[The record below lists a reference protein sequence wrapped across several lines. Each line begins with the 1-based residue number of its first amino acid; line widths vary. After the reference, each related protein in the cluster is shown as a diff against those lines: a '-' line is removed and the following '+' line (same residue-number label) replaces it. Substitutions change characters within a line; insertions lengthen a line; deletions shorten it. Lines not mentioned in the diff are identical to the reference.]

1 VVVGR
6 AFMYGSFGGVESA
19 WSVLM
24 TYDIRYEASNV
35 LMSEGLTMI
44 PLLNLN
50 LFRPMCRVMI
60 AVLVVLDSCI
70 CTINVR
76 I

>member
-1 VVVGR
+1 
-6 AFMYGSFGGVESA
+6 MYGSFGGVESA